1 MANYE
6 VYGALGSPYSLKMR
20 AVMRYRR
27 LPHTW
32 HAIGL
37 SAGVRGKVKIPVI
50 PVIRF
55 GEDDWR
61 NDSTPMIEALEAA
74 YPDRRLLPGDP
85 GDAFLALLIEDMADE
100 WGTKMMFHYR
110 WAPVE
115 DQMPNAFTLAQQ
127 AQLGAP
133 RE

>member
-1 MANYE
+1 MSEGVYG

-32 HAIGL
+32 SAVGL
-37 SAGVRGKVKIPVI
+37 NPEVRARVKVPVI

-55 GEDDWR
+55 GPDDWR
-61 NDSTPMIEALEAA
+61 NDSTPMIEALEAMHA
-74 YPDRRLLPGDP
+74 ERRLIPDDP
-85 GDAFLALLIEDMADE
+85 AEAFLSRLIEDMADE
-100 WGTKMMFHYR
+100 WGAKMMFHYR

-115 DQMPNAFTLAQQ
+115 DQ
-127 AQLGAP
+127 
-133 RE
+133 